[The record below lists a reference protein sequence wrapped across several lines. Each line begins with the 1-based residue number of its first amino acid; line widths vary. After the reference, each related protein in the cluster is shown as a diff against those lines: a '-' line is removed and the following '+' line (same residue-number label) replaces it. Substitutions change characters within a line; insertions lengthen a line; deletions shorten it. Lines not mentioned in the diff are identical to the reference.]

1 MSWKKPSPEEVVN
14 KVLQECVTEAQ
25 LNLLT
30 SLYDYQS
37 MSAKKEILES
47 AKIMKTRYGMKKS
60 MEIAKETIKF
70 LNLDNPSINDRI
82 SLRHLFTRKLLKG

>member
-1 MSWKKPSPEEVVN
+1 M
-14 KVLQECVTEAQ
+14 LQECVTETQ

-30 SLYDYQS
+30 SLYNYQS
-37 MSAKKEILES
+37 MSAKEEILES
-47 AKIMKTRYGMKKS
+47 AKLMKTRYCMKKS
-60 MEIAKETIKF
+60 MEIAQQTIKF